1 MRHSWAT
8 MRTALA
14 RAWLGLAL
22 LVPLCLLAQE
32 VPVPPLQ
39 ARVTDLTDTLTPEQI
54 GQLEQ
59 KLAAFE
65 ARKGSQIALLMLPT
79 TKPESIEQYSIRVAE
94 QWKLGREGVDDG
106 ALLLV
111 AKDDRELRIESG
123 YGLEGVL
130 TDLVA
135 NRIVEDIIV
144 PNFKTGDFF
153 KGVNDGLDAMMRV
166 VDGEPLPEPK
176 STPGGRG
183 GGQLESLLMIGF
195 VMLFVVGGVL
205 RAMFGRLPAA
215 LLVGGATGAIA
226 SFLIASL
233 AVGAIVGV
241 LAFLFS
247 LVIGASGVGGRGYR
261 RGGWTPG
268 GLGGGWGG
276 GGGGGWGGGGGG
288 FGGGGA
294 SGRW

>member
-1 MRHSWAT
+1 MRI
-8 MRTALA
+8 ALA
-14 RAWLGLAL
+14 RACLGLVL

-39 ARVTDLTDTLTPEQI
+39 AHVTDLTGTLTPQQI

-79 TKPESIEQYSIRVAE
+79 TKPESIEQYSIRVVE
-94 QWKLGREGVDDG
+94 QWQLGREGVDDG

-111 AKDDRELRIESG
+111 AKDDRALRIESG

-144 PNFKTGDFF
+144 PNFKAGDFF

-176 STPGGRG
+176 RAPGGGG

-195 VMLFVVGGVL
+195 VMVFVVGGVL
-205 RAMFGRLPAA
+205 RAIFGRLPAA

-233 AVGAIVGV
+233 AVGAIVGIV
-241 LAFLFS
+241 AFLFS
-247 LVIGASGVGGRGYR
+247 LVIGAAGVGGRGYR

-276 GGGGGWGGGGGG
+276 GGWTGGGGWGGGGGG